1 KTYEVSGPVVRGSAE
16 EAAAMIVRVSELEES
31 GLRIEGVEAF
41 AGAFSDPSW
50 RLDAAALEVTPD
62 GAEVFVR
69 GRLAA
74 TVPLT
79 CSRCVEEFEASV
91 VAEIDVRVVPRVT
104 GSDSTELGADDL
116 DVDFYE
122 NDQLDLSQLV
132 NNETA
137 LALPMKPLCR
147 ADCKGLC
154 VVCGVNRNAVACTC
168 AQRPPDPRLAALRE
182 LAARQPH

>member
-1 KTYEVSGPVVRGSAE
+1 
-16 EAAAMIVRVSELEES
+16 MIVRVSELEES

-50 RLDAAALEVTPD
+50 RLNAAALEVTPD

-154 VVCGVNRNAVACTC
+154 VVCGVNRNAVACMC